1 MLEPWADQL
10 EVVTKSSP
18 QTEIFDKTLGTVG
31 ATPSASQDEAVRL
44 RCHRVNGFFLEDD
57 QLDRFLFGGK

>member
-31 ATPSASQDEAVRL
+31 AKSPASQDKAVRL
-44 RCHRVNGFFLEDD
+44 RFHRVNGFFLEDD
-57 QLDRFLFGGK
+57 QSDRFLFRGE